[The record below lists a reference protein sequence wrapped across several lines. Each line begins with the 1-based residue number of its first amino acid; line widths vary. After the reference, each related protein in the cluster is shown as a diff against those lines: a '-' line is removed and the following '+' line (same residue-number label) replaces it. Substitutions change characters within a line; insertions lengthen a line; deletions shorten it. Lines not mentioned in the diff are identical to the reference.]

1 MSQKAYI
8 KEIFKSIQGEAEYVG
23 YEQIFVRFIGCNI
36 KCNYC
41 DTDID
46 KCEEVT
52 IYKNWD
58 SKDYRT
64 SRNPLDSAGLIKII
78 KELDAKERVHSISLT
93 GGEPLIN
100 IDFFKEFLPEFK
112 KVCSTKV
119 FLETNGILHEE
130 LHSIAKYVD
139 IVSMDLKLA
148 SYLRNRENFIPQH
161 SEFLKECM
169 ENNISTYV
177 KIVIDDN
184 FTLEEFNNYLA
195 VVEPYKH
202 KVNIYI
208 QPMMD
213 GDKMLISSEKLE
225 LAFDYCREKNMNVRI
240 IPQIHKMLCLN

>member
-1 MSQKAYI
+1 MPQKAYI

-46 KCEEVT
+46 KCHEVKL
-52 IYKNWD
+52 YENWD
-58 SKDYRT
+58 SKD
-64 SRNPLDSAGLIKII
+64 SKVLKNPLDSVELIKAIE
-78 KELDAKERVHSISLT
+78 ELDSEENVHSISLT

-100 IDFFKEFLPEFK
+100 IDFLQEFLPEFK
-112 KVCSTKV
+112 KVRNTKI
-119 FLETNGILHEE
+119 FLETNGTLQKE
-130 LHSIAKYVD
+130 LHCIAEHVD

-148 SYLRNRENFIPQH
+148 SYLKNKENLVSQH
-161 SEFLKECM
+161 SAFLKECM
-169 ENNISTYV
+169 VNNIDTYV
-177 KIVIDDN
+177 KIVVDDN
-184 FTLEEFNNYLA
+184 FSLEELNNYLK

-202 KVNIYI
+202 KVNVYI

-213 GDKMLISSEKLE
+213 GDKMLISCGKLRI
-225 LAFDYCREKNMNVRI
+225 AFEQCKSRGLNPRI